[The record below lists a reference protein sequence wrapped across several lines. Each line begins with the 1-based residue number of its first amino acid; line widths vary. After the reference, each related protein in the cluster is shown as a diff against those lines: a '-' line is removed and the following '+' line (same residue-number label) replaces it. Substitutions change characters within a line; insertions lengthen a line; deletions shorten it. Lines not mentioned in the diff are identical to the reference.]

1 MTTTE
6 WLMQILRNLLDL
18 NTLISIIIIII
29 ASMIIIKLADK
40 FLLKIEKKY
49 DINLTAHYLLKDII
63 KYGIIIIALALILN
77 LVGIDLQSIIL
88 SLGIVSIVI
97 GFASKD
103 IVSNFISGIFIIG
116 DQNIQV
122 GETIEVD
129 GRKGAITKVGFRNT
143 TMIGLDNFKVTIP
156 NSVLATKTYKNFP
169 KEEDYRLRVEM
180 ILPHGLDL
188 FEFKEKMDETMAKYD
203 WINKRRPSVILGREI
218 IDYGSKIELSYWVN
232 DYNNRDH
239 GRAVILEESDKI
251 IYDFM
256 MNEENAGILRIVK

>member
-6 WLMQILRNLLDL
+6 WLNSILQNLLDIS
-18 NTLISIIIIII
+18 TIISIIAIII
-29 ASMIIIKLADK
+29 AAVIIIRLGDV
-40 FLLKIEKKY
+40 FLLKIEKRY
-49 DINLTAHYLLKDII
+49 DINLTAHYLLKDIL
-63 KYGIIIIALALILN
+63 KYGVTLFALAWILHLI
-77 LVGIDLQSIIL
+77 GIDLQNIIL

-116 DQNIQV
+116 DKNIQV

-169 KEEDYRLRVEM
+169 KNEDYRLRLDI
-180 ILPHGLDL
+180 ILPHGLDA
-188 FEFKEKMDETMAKYD
+188 FEFKEKINEAMQKYD
-203 WINKRRPSVILGREI
+203 LFNKDKDIVVLGREI
-218 IDYGSKIELSYWVN
+218 LEDGSKIEISYWVN
-232 DYNNRDH
+232 DYNDRDP
-239 GRAVILEESDKI
+239 GKLIMLEEADKI
-251 IYDFM
+251 IYDHM
-256 MNEENAGILRIVK
+256 KDEKNAGILRIVK